1 MNVNKNATHWL
12 VLRWPRRVMSITQYN
27 ISHYQFQLFSLQW
40 NLSIMV
46 AHGPEKNGCNRE
58 VAALKK
64 CLVYGILPIGA

>member
-1 MNVNKNATHWL
+1 MNKLLMVYSALQSL
-12 VLRWPRRVMSITQYN
+12 VFAV
-27 ISHYQFQLFSLQW
+27 QW

-46 AHGPEKNGCNRE
+46 AHGPEINGCNRV

>member
-1 MNVNKNATHWL
+1 MTPWHHGKHGLL
-12 VLRWPRRVMSITQYN
+12 V
-27 ISHYQFQLFSLQW
+27 QW

-46 AHGPEKNGCNRE
+46 AHGPEINSCNRE